1 MRHIPRSGRGSGA
14 FGQEEI
20 LCMQLYES
28 IFIVRPSL
36 SDEDTNKLIEKMK
49 GVVAK
54 AGATLL
60 KSENWGKKRLA
71 YEVKREP
78 NGTFVYLHF
87 RSEGGVVSELERS
100 YRLEDS
106 VLKFLTV
113 RGEQVAPPTAAA
125 PTGAP
130 EAGEVDR
137 GRAVDRGRVPVDR
150 GREVDRGRVQ

>member
-1 MRHIPRSGRGSGA
+1 
-14 FGQEEI
+14 
-20 LCMQLYES
+20 MQLYES

-36 SDEDTNKLIEKMK
+36 SDEDTNKIIEKMK

-60 KSENWGKKRLA
+60 KLENWGKKKLA
-71 YEVKREP
+71 YEIKRERK
-78 NGTFVYLHF
+78 GTFVYLHF

-113 RGEQVAPPTAAA
+113 RVEQVAPPTAAP
-125 PTGAP
+125 PTTAP
-130 EAGEVDR
+130 EAKES
-137 GRAVDRGRVPVDR
+137 
-150 GREVDRGRVQ
+150 DRGRVQ